1 MEYWESCN
9 KLKNEKKKKQLNWIP
24 PPINS
29 HVAPRQLSYQIL
41 SNQREAEMSANVSK
55 HSRDMQQ
62 V

>member
-1 MEYWESCN
+1 MEYLESRN
-9 KLKNEKKKKQLNWIP
+9 KLKNEKKKQLNWIP

-41 SNQREAEMSANVSK
+41 SNQREAETSANVSK